1 MGPRLG
7 SLKVRDPSAIFALS
21 SPRVPLRS
29 ASFLPAFAFLASGLA
44 AHAALSPAD
53 VEFFEH
59 RIRPVLAQDC
69 YECHRTGGKMKAGL
83 ALDHRSAL
91 LKGGDT
97 GPAVIPGDIKNSLLL
112 QAIRHEHDDFAMP
125 KAGAKLDAAVIADFE
140 RWVARGAPD
149 PRDVPPTE
157 AQVAADK
164 DWPAVLARRKAW
176 WSFQP
181 LREVAPPA
189 GAAAH
194 PVDRFLDARIA
205 EAALPAAPRAEAAV
219 LLRRLSFTLTG
230 LPPEATTP
238 AAYSAELSPA
248 AFAARVDALL
258 ASPRFGERWARH
270 WMDWVRYAD
279 SHGSE
284 GDPAIPN
291 AWRYRDYLIRALNAD
306 VPYDQLVMEHLAGDR
321 LPQPRLNPVLGLNE
335 SALGVANLRLVLH
348 GFAPTDALE
357 ELVRFT
363 DDQINT
369 VSKAFLGLT
378 LSCARCHDHKF
389 DPLSQRDFTAW
400 HGIFSSTAPAQIAVD
415 APDPGDPAL
424 RAALRETKDQLRS
437 ALVEAWLADADA
449 LPARLASPDAA
460 LTKSIAAAKT
470 AESALHPFHLLAQ
483 GAAPAAA
490 LEPWRSQFEGIA
502 RHRGRTFPQRW
513 DLSQASDASAW
524 LRDGP
529 GVAAVSAA
537 GDFSLAAEGDRI
549 VGGIYPA
556 GLYSHPDSTK
566 DRGLLVSPRLRLGE
580 KYDLWLRLSG
590 AGGSY
595 ARYVVQNYPRQGTV
609 YPVQKIDDL
618 SPRWIK
624 QSLEYWEGDQIHLE
638 FSTAADQAVL
648 ANPAAT
654 RSWFGVSEVLL
665 VRAGDPG
672 PFEAWPFA
680 APLLAA
686 CGDAHTPAD
695 LTRGFAAALRLSLAA
710 WKEGRATDGDAELLD
725 QLLRAGLLRNQPAQL
740 PDLATLLAAWR
751 TREAAL
757 RIPTRAPGVI
767 EMPGADAPL
776 LARGD
781 HRQPGER
788 VPRRFLEAIDATPYN
803 VTDSGRLALAR
814 DLVRPDNPLAARV
827 IVNRV
832 WHHLFGRGLVATPD
846 NFGRMGELPS
856 HPELLDW
863 LANWF
868 VEHRWSIK
876 ALVRL
881 LVTSDA
887 WQRSSSPPPD
897 AARHDPDNRLLSH
910 ASVRRLEA
918 EAIRDG
924 LLAVSGE
931 LDTGKTSGPSVAGTV
946 PRRSVYVRVKRND
959 LDPFLAAFD
968 APVPAAP
975 VGRREVTNVP
985 AQSLALLNAP
995 FVRQLAERWAARLAG
1010 DPSSADPEARVRAM
1024 YAAAFARAATRDEI
1038 GRALAFLGDTA
1049 KGHAAPAAWADLA
1062 HALFNTK
1069 EFIFLR

>member
-1 MGPRLG
+1 MFPRVATL
-7 SLKVRDPSAIFALS
+7 IFAGAL
-21 SPRVPLRS
+21 
-29 ASFLPAFAFLASGLA
+29 FAPGWA
-44 AHAALSPAD
+44 AHAALAPAD

-83 ALDHRSAL
+83 ALDHRAAL

-97 GPAVIPGDIKNSLLL
+97 GPAIIPGDPKNSLLL
-112 QAIRHEHDDFAMP
+112 QAIRHEHDDLTMP
-125 KAGAKLDAAVIADFE
+125 KAGAKLDATVIADFE

-149 PRDVPPTE
+149 PRDAPPTD
-157 AQVAADK
+157 AQIAADT
-164 DWPAVLARRKAW
+164 DWRAVMERRKAW

-181 LREVAPPA
+181 IRKPSPPA
-189 GAAAH
+189 GSSTH
-194 PVDRFLDARIA
+194 PVDRFINAQLTKAG
-205 EAALPAAPRAEAAV
+205 LPIAPRADAAT
-219 LLRRLSFTLTG
+219 LARRLSFSLTG
-230 LPPEATTP
+230 LPPDATAP
-238 AAYSAELSPA
+238 SDSPSDLSPA
-248 AFAARVDALL
+248 AFAAQVDALL

-284 GDPAIPN
+284 GDSAIPN

-306 VPYDQLVMEHLAGDR
+306 VPYDQLVLEHLAGDR

-335 SALGVANLRLVLH
+335 SALGVANLRMVLH

-400 HGIFSSTAPAQIAVD
+400 HGIFSSTSPAQLAVD
-415 APDPGDPAL
+415 APDPDEPAL
-424 RAALRETKDQLRS
+424 RAALRETKGQLRS
-437 ALVEAWLADADA
+437 ALAEAWLADAEA

-460 LTKSIAAAKT
+460 LKKSIAAAKS
-470 AESALHPFHLLAQ
+470 AESALHPFFLIAR
-483 GAAPAAA
+483 GTAPAAA
-490 LEPWRSQFEGIA
+490 LEPWRNQFDGIA
-502 RHRGRTFPQRW
+502 RHRDRTFPQRW
-513 DLSQASDASAW
+513 DLSQAADATSW
-524 LRDGP
+524 LREGP
-529 GVAAVSAA
+529 GVNTVGAA
-537 GDFSLAAEGDRI
+537 GDFALAAEGDRVI
-549 VGGIYPA
+549 TGIYPA
-556 GLYSHPDSTK
+556 GIYSHLDSTK
-566 DRGLLVSPRLRLGE
+566 DRGVLLSPRLRLDD

-590 AGGSY
+590 EGGSF
-595 ARYVVQNYPRQGTV
+595 ARYVVQNYPRDGTV
-609 YPVQKIDDL
+609 YPVQKL
-618 SPRWIK
+618 AGTGPRWIK
-624 QSLEYWEGDQIHLE
+624 QPLGYWQGDQIHIE
-638 FSTAADQAVL
+638 FSTAADQPVL

-665 VRAGDPG
+665 VRAGDLG

-680 APLLAA
+680 ALLLAA
-686 CGDAHTPAD
+686 CGDAQTAAE
-695 LTRGFAAALRLSLAA
+695 LAEGFSTALRVSLRA
-710 WKEGRATDGDAELLD
+710 WKEGHPTDGDAELLD
-725 QLLRAGLLRNQPAQL
+725 QFLRAGILRNQPGQL
-740 PDLATLLAAWR
+740 PAVAPLLAAWR
-751 TREAAL
+751 TQEAAL

-767 EMPGADAPL
+767 ETLAADAPL

-781 HRQPGER
+781 HRQPGEL
-788 VPRRFLEAIDATPYN
+788 VPRHFLEAIDATPYN

-814 DLVRPDNPLAARV
+814 DLVRTDNPLAARV

-832 WHHLFGRGLVATPD
+832 WHHVFGRGLVATPD

-863 LANWF
+863 LATWF

-887 WQRSSSPPPD
+887 WQRATTPPPGT
-897 AARHDPDNRLLSH
+897 AERDPDNRLLSH

-918 EAIRDG
+918 EAIRDA

-931 LDTGKTSGPSVAGTV
+931 LDTSEMSGPPVLGAT

-975 VGRREVTNVP
+975 VGRRDVTNVP

-995 FVRQLAERWAARLAG
+995 FVRQLAERWAARLAA
-1010 DPSSADPEARVRAM
+1010 DPAHGSPEARVRAM
-1024 YAAAFARAATRDEI
+1024 YAAAFARAPAPDEVT
-1038 GRALAFLGDTA
+1038 RALAFLGETA
-1049 KGHAAPAAWADLA
+1049 NGRAAYAAWADLA
-1062 HALFNTK
+1062 HALFNAK